1 MLVVTVAVVHPEGR
15 STRDE
20 GIVEESKDNFCEPNV
35 ASQLAGAPTI
45 PTTTTT
51 ISAALVSVMTILFS
65 KIEITRLDEGL

>member
-1 MLVVTVAVVHPEGR
+1 MFVVTVAVVHPEGR

-20 GIVEESKDNFCEPNV
+20 GIVEESKDDCEPNV

-65 KIEITRLDEGL
+65 KIDFTRLDEGL